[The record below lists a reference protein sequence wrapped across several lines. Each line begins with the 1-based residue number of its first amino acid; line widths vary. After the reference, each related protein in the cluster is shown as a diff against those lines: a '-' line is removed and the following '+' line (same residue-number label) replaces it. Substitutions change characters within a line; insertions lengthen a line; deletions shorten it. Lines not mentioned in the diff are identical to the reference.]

1 MKRALLAI
9 LILGASVNCG
19 NRNGQS
25 ASYLIIQALEA
36 SKGNDPNQFSG
47 NLASDVVTV
56 VDGSPTVFADNGR
69 ATFRLGLRDAGSPG
83 LPTVSSPINSIT
95 VTRYRV
101 RYIRADGRNTQGVD
115 VPYAFDGA
123 ATGNVQ
129 APLELGFTLVR
140 SQAKSEAP
148 LATLANNFVVISTIA
163 EVTFYGQDQ
172 TGREV
177 SVTGLI
183 GVDFANWG
191 DPSSGGGD

>member
-1 MKRALLAI
+1 
-9 LILGASVNCG
+9 
-19 NRNGQS
+19 
-25 ASYLIIQALEA
+25 LIIDTLEA
-36 SKGNDPNQFSG
+36 SQGHDPNQFSG
-47 NLASDVVTV
+47 NLASDVATSVQ
-56 VDGSPTVFADNGR
+56 GGPPTIFQDNGR
-69 ATFRLGLRDAGSPG
+69 VRFRLGLRDAGSPG
-83 LPTVSSPINSIT
+83 LPTVSSPVNSIT

-129 APLELGFTLVR
+129 APLELVFTLVR
-140 SQAKSEAP
+140 AQAKAEAP
-148 LATLANNFVVISTIA
+148 LATLNTNFTVISTLA

-177 SVTGLI
+177 SVVGMI

-191 DPSSGGGD
+191 D